1 VCVVN
6 NTTIAVLSV
15 ALLAGCAAAPDSELA
30 PAPSAAEIGAAAD
43 PSQLTAANA
52 PQVQIEN
59 FEDEAT
65 CRREA
70 PTGSRISV
78 RTCEPT
84 APKDPLADYITRDQ
98 VELMRQAQIM
108 QEQAR
113 QAREAA
119 ELARVVGGPR

>member
-15 ALLAGCAAAPDSELA
+15 VFLAGCAAAPEPA
-30 PAPSAAEIGAAAD
+30 PAPTGAEIGAAGD

-59 FEDEAT
+59 FDDEAT

-84 APKDPLADYITRDQ
+84 TPKDPLSDYITRDQ
-98 VELMRQAQIM
+98 VELMRQQQMM

-119 ELARVVGGPR
+119 ERARVATGGL

>member
-1 VCVVN
+1 MN

-15 ALLAGCAAAPDSELA
+15 AFLAGCAAAPEST
-30 PAPSAAEIGAAAD
+30 PAPTAAENGAAGD

-52 PQVQIEN
+52 PQVQIEK
-59 FEDEAT
+59 FDDEAS

-84 APKDPLADYITRDQ
+84 APKDPLSDYITRDQ
-98 VELMRQAQIM
+98 VELMRQQQMM

-119 ELARVVGGPR
+119 ERARVISGGP